1 MAVVGLRTTAID
13 GKGQAQC
20 CFLDRPNSQAILDG
34 CLMVTSESFNQSSPG
49 PVVLFGS
56 GETSPAGRKVFD
68 ALFQKLPPSPKVAL
82 LETPAGFELNSA
94 QVIGRVADFLS
105 HGLQN
110 YNPQLTI
117 IPARKRGT
125 AFSPDNP
132 ELVSPLLD
140 ADLIFMGPGSP
151 TYAVRQ
157 LRDSLAWQMIMA
169 RHRLG
174 AALVLASAATIA
186 LSAHA
191 LPVYEI
197 YKVGE
202 DLHWK
207 DGLDFF
213 SLYGYPLVFI
223 PHWNNNDGGEELDT
237 SRCFMGQ
244 PRFVQ
249 LMEMLPA
256 ELTVFGIDE
265 KTALVMDMQ
274 SGICQVQGLGGVRLI
289 HTDHKPTAHGMHT
302 LSEPGIDLSKSEL
315 AEVARKREGHWHSFT
330 SGQEFKLG
338 ECCPF
343 VMPSGGEGLRADVWT
358 QALDSLRQASK
369 EPVVGAPREV
379 LDLVNA
385 RQEARN
391 QKDWAKSDR
400 LRDQILALGWQVKDT
415 PDGPQVESL
424 QQ

>member
-1 MAVVGLRTTAID
+1 
-13 GKGQAQC
+13 
-20 CFLDRPNSQAILDG
+20 
-34 CLMVTSESFNQSSPG
+34 MVASESTQQSSPG

-94 QVIGRVADFLS
+94 QVIGRVADFLNHS
-105 HGLQN
+105 LQN
-110 YNPQLTI
+110 YNPQMAV

-125 AFSPDNP
+125 AFSPDDP
-132 ELVSPLLD
+132 DLVAPLLD

-157 LRDSLAWQMIMA
+157 LQDSLAWQMIMA

-174 AALVLASAATIA
+174 ATLVMASAATIA
-186 LSAHA
+186 VSAHA

-207 DGLDFF
+207 KGLDFF
-213 SLYGYPLVFI
+213 SLYGFPLVFI
-223 PHWNNNDGGEELDT
+223 PHWNNNDGGDELDT

-244 PRFVQ
+244 PRFAH

-256 ELTVFGIDE
+256 DLTVFGIDE

-274 SGICQVQGLGGVRLI
+274 SGICQVKGLGGVRLI
-289 HTDHKPTAHGMHT
+289 HTDHEQMGDQSHKSSVPTG
-302 LSEPGIDLSKSEL
+302 DLTKSEL
-315 AEVARKREGHWHSFT
+315 LEVARKREGHVHSFP

-343 VMPSGGEGLRADVWT
+343 VMPYGGEGLRADVWT
-358 QALDSLRQASK
+358 QAVDVRRQAS
-369 EPVVGAPREV
+369 EIPAPGTPREV
-379 LDLVNA
+379 LELANA
-385 RQEARN
+385 RQQART
-391 QKDWAKSDR
+391 QKDWVRADQ
-400 LRDQILALGWQVKDT
+400 LRDQILALGWEVKDT
-415 PDGPQVESL
+415 PDGPQVGPRE
-424 QQ
+424 